1 MKLEHNPNSESRMM
15 FILCVLGLIFGILV
29 FGVIL
34 SNNILRERNLA
45 LNEYAIH
52 NCNIV
57 RTETVTEYKR
67 P

>member
-1 MKLEHNPNSESRMM
+1 MKFEKNPNSESRMM

-29 FGVIL
+29 FSVML
-34 SNNILRERNLA
+34 SNNILRARNLA

-52 NCNIV
+52 NCNITKSEV
-57 RTETVTEYKR
+57 TTEYKR

>member
-1 MKLEHNPNSESRMM
+1 MKIEHNPNRESRMM
-15 FILCVLGLIFGILV
+15 FILCVLGLIFGILI
-29 FGVIL
+29 FSVIL

>member
-1 MKLEHNPNSESRMM
+1 MKLEKNINNESRMM
-15 FILCVLGLIFGILV
+15 FILCVLGLLFGILV

-34 SNNILRERNLA
+34 TNNILRERNLA
-45 LNEYAIH
+45 LNEYAIQ